1 MGSGSML
8 RFRRPRLLLLVQGS
22 DGDDEDDEDAAA
34 AVAVLQAPCAVR
46 YLSRG
51 EKVEDADSGGC
62 CWEVV

>member
-1 MGSGSML
+1 MIGSGSML
-8 RFRRPRLLLLVQGS
+8 RFRRLRLPVEGS